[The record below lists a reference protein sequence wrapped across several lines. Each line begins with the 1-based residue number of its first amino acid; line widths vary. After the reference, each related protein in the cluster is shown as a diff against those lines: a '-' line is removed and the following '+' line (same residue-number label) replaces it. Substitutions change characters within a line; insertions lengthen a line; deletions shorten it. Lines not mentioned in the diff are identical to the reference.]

1 MGCLPLSTARPLG
14 ALPGGPPFW
23 VPDGRPQ
30 SQACSLPCRGP
41 RQGRPSIPKAPV
53 GAPGPA
59 LCLGCDRCGW
69 REGPCVPPG
78 VREWSRP
85 QPPCGGVFP
94 SGQSGTVPRRR
105 HTWWGQLR
113 GRDILRD
120 VQGLQALSGRSVPK
134 GLSQRCLFPAAPIS
148 SPVFSS
154 RASRERRD

>member
-85 QPPCGGVFP
+85 QPPCGGCPQWTVGHCP
-94 SGQSGTVPRRR
+94 QKKAHLVGATEGKGHSQGRAGAAGSLRTLRSQRPQS
-105 HTWWGQLR
+105 
-113 GRDILRD
+113 
-120 VQGLQALSGRSVPK
+120 ALSLPSSTHLLSGVLVPCQQ
-134 GLSQRCLFPAAPIS
+134 GTA
-148 SPVFSS
+148 
-154 RASRERRD
+154 